1 VATWLFSGG
10 AASFDPHGN
19 RIKRRP
25 IDFPVLAVGNSNG
38 ATSRTQLWTYDR
50 KLGCQ
55 AIGFIERDVRIL
67 EDHTTLISELFA
79 DNEIKIKIR
88 HTNRL
93 QFQLMQKSTIERSVP

>member
-1 VATWLFSGG
+1 MNSLPIVRRESSVVAC
-10 AASFDPHGN
+10 FDPVRN

-25 IDFPVLAVGNSNG
+25 VEFPVLAVGNANG

-55 AIGFIERDVRIL
+55 AIGFIERDMSVF
-67 EDHTTLISELFA
+67 EDHAALVFELFA
-79 DNEIKIKIR
+79 YDEIKIKVG

-93 QFQLMQKSTIERSVP
+93 QI